1 MSIQGSQSALN
12 VRRVRLTAN
21 RRYLGWDSGAPFFY
35 LADTAWELLHRLTRE
50 DTDLYLRNRAA
61 KGVVKAQVKKFVATL
76 EGGDAEAKTRELRS
90 AIRALD
96 KAAAHG
102 VLHRNAAARRK
113 ARLTAKLKRAGA
125 PAGAAPA
132 PQA

>member
-1 MSIQGSQSALN
+1 MPRSGTTKKRIRQN
-12 VRRVRLTAN
+12 VKRR
-21 RRYLGWDSGAPFFY
+21 
-35 LADTAWELLHRLTRE
+35 
-50 DTDLYLRNRAA
+50 LRNRAA